1 MPRNTAVVIRRG
13 DRDHEVD
20 LRALAVHFLI
30 NAAALYAADL
40 FIGGIRIDGWQAY
53 AVMAVI
59 FGLVNAF
66 AKPALTILSCPL
78 ILITLGLFLLVLNA
92 ALLGLSAWL
101 AGLLGADVTVDGFGA
116 AFFGAIVISI
126 VSWLLSQFLD

>member
-1 MPRNTAVVIRRG
+1 MSRNTIFVIRR
-13 DRDHEVD
+13 DERDHEID
-20 LRALAVHFLI
+20 LRALAVRFLI
-30 NAAALYAADL
+30 NAAALFVADAL
-40 FIGGIRIDGWQAY
+40 IGGIRIDGWQAY

-78 ILITLGLFLLVLNA
+78 IVLTLGLFLLVLNA

-116 AFFGAIVISI
+116 AFFGAIVISV
-126 VSWLLSQFLD
+126 VSWLLSQFLE